1 MPQFQTFE
9 CSHETQ
15 IRTGTTFL
23 VSSWFRHDPANG
35 RRIDAQPLAKAI
47 GAALLLDGR
56 ADRQRAQTLGLM
68 VKGALA
74 RWAGQRV

>member
-47 GAALLLDGR
+47 GAAGPLDGR
-56 ADRQRAQTLGLM
+56 ADRQRAQALGLM
-68 VKGALA
+68 VTDSLA